1 LKQSKAINVFEAHTY
16 LTTHICGKLTMVLIN
31 TVIIDQEI
39 KLNKVVAS
47 FASWSYFNQDIW
59 IRCKY
64 TKNKNANACVCPYL

>member
-1 LKQSKAINVFEAHTY
+1 
-16 LTTHICGKLTMVLIN
+16 MVLIN

-39 KLNKVVAS
+39 KLNKVV
-47 FASWSYFNQDIW
+47 ASWSYFNQDIW